1 MNTIHIC
8 EGCVDP
14 DAERRVAKM
23 GGGPELLELM
33 RENLADDASIT
44 IKAHACVG
52 NCSRRLRL
60 SISAP
65 GRWGYL
71 FGEIT
76 RDDVADLVAMI
87 ATWRAAPDGKVE
99 RAARPEALR
108 AKILGWTPPD

>member
-14 DAERRVAKM
+14 DAERRAAKM

-33 RENLADDASIT
+33 REKLADDDGVT

-71 FGEIT
+71 FGAIT
-76 RDDVADLVAMI
+76 RDDVPDLVAMI